1 MMKMR
6 TYEITK
12 YNIKKD
18 YEFLSEEKKTLT
30 DIKVYIVENHND
42 ELTISAKS
50 EFTHMGEKFESKF
63 TSYKVKED
71 KKGKYISYNLNNMC
85 TKIKIYL

>member
-1 MMKMR
+1 MR

-42 ELTISAKS
+42 ELTISARH
-50 EFTHMGEKFESKF
+50 EFMCMGEKTESKF
-63 TSYKVKED
+63 RNYKVKED
-71 KKGKYISYNLNNMC
+71 KNGKYVSYNLANMC
-85 TKIKIYL
+85 TKTKIYL